1 MRGGHVKKAPNGTV
15 LRVINP
21 GALAT
26 LQDRGRMGY
35 QRYGVPQSGA
45 MDTLTFAIACMLVD
59 NEPDEA
65 AIEFT
70 LMGGSYL
77 LESGSCRA
85 AVGGAFT
92 VTLNDVPLPP
102 FRAFELR
109 GGDLLRIGTGTISH
123 GSARGYL
130 AVAGG
135 FDVAPV
141 LGSRSTH
148 VRSGIGGVDGAAL
161 RRDQRLGLRAS
172 APPPSLPLALDPR
185 LARHD
190 PGPIRVLPG
199 PQDDYFDAAGWDR
212 LLGERWRMSPQS
224 DRMGMRLEGAR
235 IPHKGDYNIV
245 SDGVPHGA
253 IQVPGDG
260 QPIVMLADRQ
270 STGGYPKIATVI
282 SADLPRL
289 GQLRPGDGLRFARV
303 TIDEAE
309 TAVRELAARL
319 ALLRRALRPAG
330 ILG

>member
-1 MRGGHVKKAPNGTV
+1 MNRARDAAV

-45 MDTLTFAIACMLVD
+45 MDAWTFAIACMLVGND
-59 NEPDEA
+59 LDEA

-70 LMGGSYL
+70 LVGGAYG
-77 LESGSCRA
+77 LESGACRA
-85 AVGGAFT
+85 AVAGAFP
-92 VTLNDVPLPP
+92 VTLNGAAVPSY
-102 FRAFELR
+102 RAFDLR
-109 GGDLLRIGTGTISH
+109 AGDTLRIGAGNIAG

-130 AVAGG
+130 AVSGG

-148 VRSGIGGVDGAAL
+148 VRSGIGGVNGAAL
-161 RRDQRLGLRAS
+161 GKDAHLRLRAP
-172 APPPSLPLALDPR
+172 APQGGPPLALDPR

-190 PGPIRVLPG
+190 PGAIRVLPG
-199 PQDDYFDAAGWDR
+199 PQDDYFDAAGWAV
-212 LLGERWRMSPQS
+212 LLEESWRMSPQS
-224 DRMGMRLEGAR
+224 DRMGMRLDGPR
-235 IPHKGDYNIV
+235 VPHRGDFNIV

-260 QPIVMLADRQ
+260 QPIVLLADRQ
-270 STGGYPKIATVI
+270 STGGYPKIATTI
-282 SADLPRL
+282 SADLSRL
-289 GQLRPGDGLRFARV
+289 GQLRPGDALRFARV

-309 TAVRELAARL
+309 AAACELAERI
-319 ALLRRALRPAG
+319 ALLRSALRPAG
-330 ILG
+330 ILA

>member
-1 MRGGHVKKAPNGTV
+1 MNRRPQGAL

-45 MDTLTFAIACMLVD
+45 MDGFNFAIACMLVG
-59 NEPDEA
+59 NPLQEA

-70 LMGGSYL
+70 LMGGTYT
-77 LESGSCRA
+77 LESGQCRA
-85 AVGGAFT
+85 AVAGAFA
-92 VTLNDVPLPP
+92 VTLNAAAIPP
-102 FRAFELR
+102 YRAFDLR
-109 GGDLLRIGTGTISH
+109 AGDLLRIGAGTISH

-148 VRSGIGGVDGAAL
+148 VRSGIGGLDGAAL
-161 RRDQRLGLRAS
+161 RKDARLRLRAPQ
-172 APPPSLPLALDPR
+172 AQAGAPLALDPR

-199 PQDDYFDAAGWDR
+199 PQDDCFAAAGWDVF
-212 LLGERWRMSPQS
+212 LGESWRMSPQS
-224 DRMGMRLEGAR
+224 DRMGMRLEGPR
-235 IPHKGDYNIV
+235 VPHKGDYNIV

-260 QPIVMLADRQ
+260 QPIIMLADRQ

-289 GQLRPGDGLRFARV
+289 GQLRPGDALRFARV

-309 TAVRELAARL
+309 LAARELAERID
-319 ALLRRALRPAG
+319 LLRTALRPAG
-330 ILG
+330 IIA

>member
-1 MRGGHVKKAPNGTV
+1 MSEAPDDAV

-45 MDTLTFAIACMLVD
+45 MDAWTFAIACMLVGND
-59 NEPDEA
+59 LNEA

-70 LMGGSYL
+70 LIGGTYGV
-77 LESGSCRA
+77 ESGACRA
-85 AVGGAFT
+85 AVAGAFP
-92 VTLNDVPLPP
+92 VTLNGAAVPSY
-102 FRAFELR
+102 RAFDLQA
-109 GGDLLRIGTGTISH
+109 GDTLRIGAGNIPG

-130 AVAGG
+130 AIAGG

-148 VRSGIGGVDGAAL
+148 VRSGIGGIDGAAL
-161 RRDQRLGLRAS
+161 RKDARLRLRAP
-172 APPPSLPLALDPR
+172 AAQGGPPQALDPR

-190 PGPIRVLPG
+190 PGAIRVLRG
-199 PQDDYFDAAGWDR
+199 PQDDYFDAKGWGV
-212 LLGERWRMSPQS
+212 LLEETWRMSPQS
-224 DRMGMRLEGAR
+224 DRMGVRLEGPR
-235 IPHKGDYNIV
+235 LPHKGDYNIV

-260 QPIVMLADRQ
+260 TPIVLLADRQ
-270 STGGYPKIATVI
+270 STGGYPKIATAI

-289 GQLRPGDGLRFARV
+289 GQLRPGDRLRFARV

-309 TAVRELAARL
+309 AAVRELAGRIE
-319 ALLRRALRPAG
+319 LLRSALRPAG
-330 ILG
+330 ILA

>member
-1 MRGGHVKKAPNGTV
+1 MSRPAQSAV
-15 LRVINP
+15 LRVVNP

-26 LQDRGRMGY
+26 LQDRGRTGY
-35 QRYGVPQSGA
+35 QRFGVPQSGA
-45 MDTLTFAIACMLVD
+45 MDMLTFTIACMLVG
-59 NEPDEA
+59 NGTDEA

-70 LMGGSYL
+70 LMGGSYT
-77 LESGSCRA
+77 LETGQCRA
-85 AVGGAFT
+85 AVAGAFA
-92 VTLNDVPLPP
+92 VTLNGAAIPSY
-102 FRAFELR
+102 RAFDLSA
-109 GGDLLRIGTGTISH
+109 GDLLRIGAGTMSH

-148 VRSGIGGVDGAAL
+148 VRSGIGGLDGAAL
-161 RRDQRLGLRAS
+161 RKDTRLRLRAPQ
-172 APPPSLPLALDPR
+172 AAAGPPHALDPR

-199 PQDDYFDAAGWDR
+199 PQDDYFDGAGWDVF
-212 LLGERWRMSPQS
+212 LGERWRMSPQS
-224 DRMGMRLEGAR
+224 DRMGMRLEGPR
-235 IPHKGDYNIV
+235 VPHKGDYNIV

-303 TIDEAE
+303 GIEEAE
-309 TAVRELAARL
+309 AAAREQSERID
-319 ALLRRALRPAG
+319 LLRRALRPAG
-330 ILG
+330 ILS

>member
-1 MRGGHVKKAPNGTV
+1 MKPAPAHAV

-45 MDTLTFAIACMLVD
+45 IDTLTFAVACMLVG
-59 NEPDEA
+59 NELDEA

-70 LMGGSYL
+70 LTGGSYV
-77 LESGSCRA
+77 LESGRCRA
-85 AVGGAFT
+85 AVAGAFAVALNGTT
-92 VTLNDVPLPP
+92 VPSY
-102 FRAFELR
+102 RALDLR
-109 GGDLLRIGTGTISH
+109 AGDMLRIGSSPVGH
-123 GSARGYL
+123 GGARGYL

-148 VRSGIGGVDGAAL
+148 VRSGIGGLDGAAL
-161 RRDQRLGLRAS
+161 RKDARLRLRTPQAQS
-172 APPPSLPLALDPR
+172 GPPLALDPR

-199 PQDDYFDAAGWDR
+199 PQDDAFAAAGWEVF
-212 LLGERWRMSPQS
+212 LGESWRMSPHS

-235 IPHKGDYNIV
+235 VPHKSDYNIV

-253 IQVPGDG
+253 VQVPGDG

-289 GQLRPGDGLRFARV
+289 GQFRPGDALRFARV
-303 TIDEAE
+303 AIDEAE
-309 TAVRELAARL
+309 TAARELAARIE
-319 ALLRRALRPAG
+319 LLRSALRPAG
-330 ILG
+330 ILV

>member
-1 MRGGHVKKAPNGTV
+1 MSRAAQGAV

-45 MDTLTFAIACMLVD
+45 IDMLTFEIACMLVG
-59 NEPDEA
+59 NAPDEA
-65 AIEFT
+65 AVEFT

-77 LESGSCRA
+77 LESGACRA
-85 AVGGAFT
+85 AVAGAFA
-92 VTLNDVPLPP
+92 VTLNGAAMPP
-102 FRAFELR
+102 FRAFDLR
-109 GGDLLRIGTGTISH
+109 AGDTLRIGSGMISH

-148 VRSGIGGVDGAAL
+148 VRSGIGGLDGAAL
-161 RRDQRLGLRAS
+161 RKDARLRLRA
-172 APPPSLPLALDPR
+172 APRLAGPPLALDPR

-199 PQDDYFDAAGWDR
+199 PQDDYFDAAGWEI
-212 LLGERWRMSPQS
+212 LLGESWRMSPQS
-224 DRMGMRLEGAR
+224 DRMGMRLEGPR
-235 IPHKGDYNIV
+235 VPHKGDYNIV

-303 TIDEAE
+303 TIGEAE
-309 TAVRELAARL
+309 TAARELAARID
-319 ALLRRALRPAG
+319 LLRTALRPAG
-330 ILG
+330 ILA

>member
-1 MRGGHVKKAPNGTV
+1 VTRTAQSAV

-45 MDTLTFAIACMLVD
+45 MDMLTFAIACMLVG
-59 NEPDEA
+59 NPLDEA

-70 LMGGSYL
+70 LMGGTYA
-77 LESGSCRA
+77 LESGACRA
-85 AVGGAFT
+85 AVAGAFA
-92 VTLNDVPLPP
+92 VTLNGTAIPSY
-102 FRAFELR
+102 RAFDLR
-109 GGDLLRIGTGTISH
+109 AGDTLRIGSGTISH

-135 FDVAPV
+135 FEVAPV

-148 VRSGIGGVDGAAL
+148 VRSAIGGLDGSAL
-161 RRDQRLGLRAS
+161 RKDARLTLRAPQ
-172 APPPSLPLALDPR
+172 AQRGVPLALDPR

-190 PGPIRVLPG
+190 PGPVRVLPG
-199 PQDDYFDAAGWDR
+199 PQDDYFDVAGWDV
-212 LLGERWRMSPQS
+212 LLGERWRMSPNS
-224 DRMGMRLEGAR
+224 DRMGMRLEGPR

-253 IQVPGDG
+253 VQVPGDG

-289 GQLRPGDGLRFARV
+289 GQLRPGDGLRFART

-309 TAVRELAARL
+309 AAAHEFSERI
-319 ALLRRALRPAG
+319 ALLRKALQPAG
-330 ILG
+330 ILA

>member
-1 MRGGHVKKAPNGTV
+1 MSRSAPGAV

-45 MDTLTFAIACMLVD
+45 MDMLTFAIACMLVD
-59 NEPDEA
+59 NPLDEA

-70 LMGGSYL
+70 LIGGSYA
-77 LESGSCRA
+77 LESGACRA
-85 AVGGAFT
+85 AVAGAFA
-92 VTLNDVPLPP
+92 VTLNGAALPP
-102 FRAFELR
+102 YRAFDLR
-109 GGDLLRIGTGTISH
+109 AGDMLRIGSGTISH

-135 FDVAPV
+135 FDVEPV

-148 VRSGIGGVDGAAL
+148 VRSGIGGVEGAAL
-161 RRDQRLGLRAS
+161 RKDARLALRAPQT
-172 APPPSLPLALDPR
+172 ARGAPLALDPR
-185 LARHD
+185 LARQD

-199 PQDDYFDAAGWDR
+199 PQDDYFDAAGWDI
-212 LLGERWRMSPQS
+212 LLGERWRMSPNS
-224 DRMGMRLEGAR
+224 DRMGMRLEGPR

-253 IQVPGDG
+253 VQVPGDG

-289 GQLRPGDGLRFARV
+289 GQLRPGDGLHFARA
-303 TIDEAE
+303 TIEEAE
-309 TAVRELAARL
+309 TAAREFAERL
-319 ALLRRALRPAG
+319 ALLRKALQPAG
-330 ILG
+330 ILA

>member
-1 MRGGHVKKAPNGTV
+1 LSRDETRAL

-35 QRYGVPQSGA
+35 QRYGVPPSGA
-45 MDTLTFAIACMLVD
+45 MDGWTYAIACMLVG
-59 NEPDEA
+59 NAPDEA

-70 LMGGSYL
+70 LIGGTYQ
-77 LESGSCRA
+77 LESGVCRA
-85 AVGGAFT
+85 VVAGAFP
-92 VTLNDVPLPP
+92 VSLNGAAVPPY
-102 FRAFELR
+102 RAFDLKAGDVLR
-109 GGDLLRIGTGTISH
+109 VGAGTLPGA
-123 GSARGYL
+123 SARGYL

-148 VRSGIGGVDGAAL
+148 VRSAIGGVDGAAL
-161 RRDQRLGLRAS
+161 GRDTRLAMRARRLPDG
-172 APPPSLPLALDPR
+172 PPLALDPR

-190 PGPIRVLPG
+190 PGPVRVLPG
-199 PQDDYFDAAGWDR
+199 PQDDYFDRAGWK
-212 LLGERWRMSPQS
+212 LMLETGWRMSPQS

-260 QPIVMLADRQ
+260 QPIVLLADRQ

-289 GQLRPGDGLRFARV
+289 GQLRPGDHLRFARA

-309 TAVRELAARL
+309 TAARELAARVE
-319 ALLRRALRPAG
+319 LLRAALRPAG
-330 ILG
+330 IAA

>member
-1 MRGGHVKKAPNGTV
+1 VTGAGRGAV

-45 MDTLTFAIACMLVD
+45 MDMLSFAIACMLVG
-59 NEPDEA
+59 NPLDEA

-70 LMGGSYL
+70 LMGGSYT
-77 LESGSCRA
+77 LETGSCRA
-85 AVGGAFT
+85 AVAGAFA
-92 VTLNDVPLPP
+92 VTLNGAAIPP
-102 FRAFELR
+102 YRAIDLR
-109 GGDLLRIGTGTISH
+109 AGDILRIAGGTISH

-130 AVAGG
+130 ALAGG
-135 FDVAPV
+135 FDVPPV

-161 RRDQRLGLRAS
+161 RKDTRLGLRAPQ
-172 APPPSLPLALDPR
+172 AGRGAPLALDPR

-199 PQDDYFDAAGWDR
+199 PQDDYFDSTGWDV
-212 LLGERWRMSPQS
+212 LLSERWRMSPNS
-224 DRMGMRLEGAR
+224 DRMGMRLEGPR
-235 IPHKGDYNIV
+235 IPQQRDYNIV

-253 IQVPGDG
+253 VQVPGDG
-260 QPIVMLADRQ
+260 QPIIMLADRQ

-309 TAVRELAARL
+309 LAARELADRI
-319 ALLRRALRPAG
+319 ALLNKALQPAG
-330 ILG
+330 ILA

>member
-1 MRGGHVKKAPNGTV
+1 MSRRPEGSV

-45 MDTLTFAIACMLVD
+45 MDGFNFAIACMLVG
-59 NEPDEA
+59 NPSQEA

-70 LMGGSYL
+70 LVGGTYA
-77 LESGSCRA
+77 LESGQCRA
-85 AVGGAFT
+85 AVAGAFA
-92 VTLNDVPLPP
+92 VTLNDAAVPPY
-102 FRAFELR
+102 RAFDLR
-109 GGDLLRIGTGTISH
+109 AGDTLRIGAGTISH

-148 VRSGIGGVDGAAL
+148 VRSGIGGLDGAAL
-161 RRDQRLGLRAS
+161 RKDARLRLRAPQ
-172 APPPSLPLALDPR
+172 AQAGAPLALDPR

-199 PQDDYFDAAGWDR
+199 PQDDHFAADGWEVFLD
-212 LLGERWRMSPQS
+212 ESWRMSPHS
-224 DRMGMRLEGAR
+224 DRMGMRLEGPR
-235 IPHKGDYNIV
+235 VRHRSDYNIV

-260 QPIVMLADRQ
+260 QPIIMLADRQ

-289 GQLRPGDGLRFARV
+289 GQLRPGDALRFARV

-309 TAVRELAARL
+309 VAARELAERID
-319 ALLRRALRPAG
+319 LLRTALRPAG
-330 ILG
+330 IVA

>member
-1 MRGGHVKKAPNGTV
+1 MRGGGVTRRGEGAV

-45 MDTLTFAIACMLVD
+45 MDGFNFAIGCMLVG
-59 NEPDEA
+59 NPPEEA

-70 LMGGSYL
+70 LMGGTYT
-77 LESGSCRA
+77 LESGDCRA
-85 AVGGAFT
+85 AVAGAFA
-92 VTLNDVPLPP
+92 VTLNGAAIPP
-102 FRAFELR
+102 YRAFDLR
-109 GGDLLRIGTGTISH
+109 AGDMLRIGAGTISH

-148 VRSGIGGVDGAAL
+148 VRSGIGGLDGAAL
-161 RRDQRLGLRAS
+161 RKDARLRLRAPR
-172 APPPSLPLALDPR
+172 AGEGPPLALDPR

-199 PQDDYFDAAGWDR
+199 PQDDYFDAAGWEVF
-212 LLGERWRMSPQS
+212 LGETWRMSPQS
-224 DRMGMRLEGAR
+224 DRMGMRLEGPR
-235 IPHKGDYNIV
+235 VPHKGDYNIV

-303 TIDEAE
+303 AIDEAE
-309 TAVRELAARL
+309 TAARELAARID
-319 ALLRRALRPAG
+319 LLRTALRPAG
-330 ILG
+330 ILA